1 MLLLT
6 RPLPP
11 LCPIQCIMTG
21 MRQSR
26 WARGVYAAN
35 LGREYV
41 LPIKDIGRHGYI
53 SDIKA
58 LFGM

>member
-1 MLLLT
+1 
-6 RPLPP
+6 
-11 LCPIQCIMTG
+11 MTG